1 MTLFAR
7 AFLAAAVA
15 VFCSFAGFA
24 EGGWR
29 VSVDGR
35 DLQLRTCRAEV
46 QAPYQFGSFEV
57 KGGEEV
63 VVTAPDGTVE
73 KFLAEKPFKR
83 IFDPDHRRSV
93 LILFGDAPE
102 TDVPDRND
110 PKVRWFGPGEHKAGA
125 ITLTDGETLYLARGA
140 VVHGGLYAR
149 GRDIRVTGRGI
160 LTGVDYPKCKGPFAF
175 FAYFDHCTNLVVRGV
190 TLTEPYH
197 WTLAVSQSRK
207 VLIEDVRLC
216 CGNILNDDGIDLMNA
231 SEVTIRNAFVRTQD
245 DAIAV
250 KGMDFRPVAERS
262 PCEDILVEDST
273 LWVDRAN
280 VFRIGYESNASAFR
294 RLTFR
299 GIDVHA
305 YSHKCRPVGH
315 EWAHAVVWLQP
326 SNGLRISDVLFEDL
340 RVRSDGTDMPLV
352 IAEPRVTRCFKLG
365 DGSDPYSGEMTFD
378 EYTTGGSV
386 DWAVFRRLTV
396 VGERGA
402 FRGIVHA
409 AGRSPSESVR
419 GLRFEDCARFDT
431 PLTAQ
436 SPNVTIGAFAEARFA
451 VTGGGIVETS
461 PVSRMDSKTGNY
473 WREPG
478 VFGEYWWAN
487 RFLAKHN
494 EIDAWRGKA
503 VDVVLLGD
511 SIMHFWEW
519 KHPASW
525 GRFTEGRHVL
535 NLGYG
540 GDRTETVIWR
550 ILHGELDGYHA
561 RTVVLMIGTN
571 NNTAETTDPANVAKG
586 VERIV
591 ALIRERQPEARI
603 VLHPIFP
610 RGVSAQSGHA
620 APRARNERTNAL
632 LKAFADKDGEIVW
645 VDFNDRFLDAS
656 GWVPKTLMADE
667 IHPTDAGY
675 DLWMDALA
683 PVL

>member
-1 MTLFAR
+1 MKKQGLSL
-7 AFLAAAVA
+7 LAAAIA
-15 VFCSFAGFA
+15 VFCSSAGFA

-29 VSVDGR
+29 VSVNGAE
-35 DLQLRTCRAEV
+35 LPLRTCRASV
-46 QAPYQFGSFEV
+46 WAPYQFGSFEV

-63 VVTAPDGTVE
+63 VVTAPDGKVE
-73 KFLAEKPFKR
+73 KFSAEKPFKR
-83 IFDPDHRRSV
+83 IFDPQDRKSV
-93 LILFGDAPE
+93 LILFGDSPE

-110 PKVRWFGPGEHKAGA
+110 PKVKWFGPGEHKAGG
-125 ITLTDGETLYLARGA
+125 ITLNDGETLYLARGA

-149 GRDIRVTGRGI
+149 GRDITVTGRGI
-160 LTGVDYPKCKGPFAF
+160 LTGVDYPKCKGPFLF
-175 FAYFDHCTNLVVRGV
+175 FTYFDHCTNLVIRGV

-207 VLIEDVRLC
+207 VLIDDVRLC
-216 CGNILNDDGIDLMNA
+216 CGNIINDDGIDLMNS
-231 SEVTIRNAFVRTQD
+231 SEVTIRSAFVRTQD
-245 DAIAV
+245 DAIAI
-250 KGMDFRPVAERS
+250 KGQDPRPPAERS
-262 PCEDILVEDST
+262 PCEDILVENSA
-273 LWVDRAN
+273 LWVDAAN

-294 RLTFR
+294 RFTFR
-299 GIDVHA
+299 NIDVHA
-305 YSHKCRPVGH
+305 YSPKCKPVSAY
-315 EWAHAVVWLQP
+315 WSHAIVWLQP
-326 SNGLRISDVLFEDL
+326 SNGLRISDLLFEDL
-340 RVRSDGTDMPLV
+340 RVRSNGTDMPLV
-352 IAEPRVTRCFKLG
+352 IAEPRVTRCFFP
-365 DGSDPYSGEMTFD
+365 GSEHDPYTGRAQF
-378 EYTTGGSV
+378 EYYKTGGSV
-386 DWAVFRRLTV
+386 ENVTFRRMSV
-396 VGERGA
+396 AGERGA
-402 FRGIVHA
+402 FRGVVHA
-409 AGRSPSESVR
+409 QGRSPTETVR
-419 GLRFEDCARFDT
+419 GLRFEDCTRLGA

-436 SPNVTIGAFAEARFA
+436 SPDVTIGAFAEARFA
-451 VTGGGIVETS
+451 VTGNGIVETT
-461 PVSRMDSKTGNY
+461 PVSRMESTTGNY

-487 RFLAKHN
+487 RFLGKHN
-494 EIDAWRGKA
+494 EVDAWRGKS

-550 ILHGELDGYHA
+550 ILHGELDGYRA

-591 ALIRERQPEARI
+591 ALIRERQPGVRI

-620 APRARNERTNAL
+620 APRARNEKTNAL
-632 LKAFADKDGEIVW
+632 LKAFAEKDGEIVW

-675 DLWMDALA
+675 DLWMEALA